1 MSALRRAVDWTFR
14 DRNTGAI
21 VIGQWPNLPLWLF
34 LGLSAARWLLAPNA
48 DGGQNDVGMWLRI
61 ASGAAL
67 AWWAADEIL
76 RGVNPWR
83 RLLGVI
89 ALAGLAVSAVFG

>member
-14 DRNTGAI
+14 DRRTGAF

-34 LGLSAARWLLAPNA
+34 LGLAATRWILAPQGA
-48 DGGQNDVGMWLRI
+48 PGLWLRI
-61 ASGAAL
+61 GAGAAL

-83 RLLGVI
+83 RLLGAA
-89 ALAGLAVSAVFG
+89 ALVWLAMSATGS